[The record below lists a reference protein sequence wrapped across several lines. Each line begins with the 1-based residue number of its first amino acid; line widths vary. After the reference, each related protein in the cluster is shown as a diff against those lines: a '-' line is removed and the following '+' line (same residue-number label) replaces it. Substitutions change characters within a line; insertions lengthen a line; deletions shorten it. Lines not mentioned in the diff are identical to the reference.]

1 MEERFV
7 IKNIIIFI
15 LVVLSSNLN
24 GQRIG
29 RSKKNKSN
37 VEKFVLVPFAE
48 AIHSD
53 SIKIVTFIEI
63 PFYSLQFVKD
73 GDEFKINSAAD
84 NQLSYA
90 IKLFN
95 S

>member
-1 MEERFV
+1 MAWFISRFGKIQMEERSV
-7 IKNIIIFI
+7 IKNIIIFM

-24 GQRIG
+24 GQSIG

-63 PFYSLQFVKD
+63 PFLALQFV
-73 GDEFKINSAAD
+73 
-84 NQLSYA
+84 
-90 IKLFN
+90 
-95 S
+95 